1 MSRTPEA
8 RAGCARAVPAS
19 HGGIPG
25 CSTGGHF
32 LLRYTVEQVYDIGST
47 VSYTHLTLP
56 TTERV

>member
-47 VSYTHLTLP
+47 CGNH
-56 TTERV
+56 